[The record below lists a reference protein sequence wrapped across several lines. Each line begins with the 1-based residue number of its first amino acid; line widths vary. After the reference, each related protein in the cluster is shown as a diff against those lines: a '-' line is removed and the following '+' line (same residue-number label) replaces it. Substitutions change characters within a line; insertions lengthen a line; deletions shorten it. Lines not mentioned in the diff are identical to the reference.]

1 MAAFRWLATDAV
13 NLGIDP
19 ARIVV
24 AGDSAGATIATVL
37 ARLVGDD
44 ARPPCLQWLFYPITD
59 LGLDSPSYRSCGE
72 GFMLTRT
79 GVEWARGHYLNSLD
93 DVADPRASPLRA
105 DDIAGIA
112 PALVYTAGFDPLRD
126 EGKAYADKLA
136 RAGVKTIHREFDS
149 LIHGFVGMR
158 GVLQAGARAMDEMVA
173 GLRHELGQL
182 GRCRRR
188 SAAMPDETATLPR
201 RGERSGRRE
210 QNKAENRIA
219 LLKAARAVFAE
230 MGAGAASVRDI
241 VRRTDLASGTFY
253 NYFKDKDEIFEA
265 VVGELTGDL
274 LKRHR
279 QGRGQARTAEEFLRR
294 HYAVYFDFLVEDP
307 ELLAMARKNFTAI
320 RTLLDKPDV
329 RALAMALNEDIR
341 AAIARG
347 ILPNVDVSYLAASLA
362 GVAFEVSV
370 VMVARDP
377 VDPAGATEF
386 ATKLMLGGLDAL
398 PRRTP
403 T

>member
-1 MAAFRWLATDAV
+1 
-13 NLGIDP
+13 
-19 ARIVV
+19 
-24 AGDSAGATIATVL
+24 
-37 ARLVGDD
+37 
-44 ARPPCLQWLFYPITD
+44 
-59 LGLDSPSYRSCGE
+59 
-72 GFMLTRT
+72 
-79 GVEWARGHYLNSLD
+79 
-93 DVADPRASPLRA
+93 
-105 DDIAGIA
+105 
-112 PALVYTAGFDPLRD
+112 
-126 EGKAYADKLA
+126 
-136 RAGVKTIHREFDS
+136 
-149 LIHGFVGMR
+149 
-158 GVLQAGARAMDEMVA
+158 
-173 GLRHELGQL
+173 
-182 GRCRRR
+182 
-188 SAAMPDETATLPR
+188 MPEETATLPR